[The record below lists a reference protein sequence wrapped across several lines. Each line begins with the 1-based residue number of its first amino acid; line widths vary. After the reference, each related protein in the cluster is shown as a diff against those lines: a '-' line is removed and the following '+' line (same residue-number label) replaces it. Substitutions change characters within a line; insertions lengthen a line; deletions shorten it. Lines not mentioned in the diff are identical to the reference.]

1 MNKNLERSR
10 IALTISFFQKQLM
23 DDSCKKIFEHTWHAV
38 LTLNSRGA
46 ITYTNPAFTEIFGYT
61 YEEVLNRELITLFVD
76 DSKKIIQKK
85 LENYSRE
92 SINQEATPPAREI
105 FSITALHQSGS
116 LLNLELSFLPEQ
128 QNGRNNIIAFVR
140 DLTLYKRL
148 FRELKASRESYG
160 ALSETT
166 SDAILQIND
175 DFTIQFANTAIE
187 SVFGYSS
194 NELKGGSFSLLF
206 PPPVYKRYQSTFK
219 KYFIIDDKHREAK
232 SLTNVIE
239 ILGQT
244 RKGEIIPLEI
254 SFGNS
259 RSVAG
264 ARILTCIVRDIT
276 ERKKTE
282 RKLKYLAYHDRLTD
296 LGNRDF
302 FNISLV
308 NFLTLVKRSEDAM
321 GALLFLDLDGFKK
334 VNDTLGHN
342 IGDMILMECAR
353 RLSNCLRES
362 DIVYRFSDDDN
373 YPAKSKEDL
382 FRFGGDEFVIL
393 LTNLQKPTDA
403 AVVAQKIIDTVKR
416 PYFVKEYKTI
426 SRITLGVSIGIA
438 MIPANGN
445 DPTSLISS
453 ADVAMYKAKEL
464 GNRYM
469 YFTQEMNTRATERLL
484 IENGIRNALENNIFE
499 LHYQPLVADNGTIK
513 GIEALIR
520 WPHAER
526 GYIPPDEF
534 IPIAEETGLI
544 IPLGDWV
551 FETACR
557 QLKKWHDHGFTDIDM
572 SINFSLRQFNHEKII
587 EKLIKIIDKTGINPA
602 KLKIEI
608 TESSIMK
615 NPAEARAIME
625 KIKKNKAGIRI
636 AIDDF
641 GTGYS
646 SLSHLSQFPVD
657 IIKIDRSFVMNL
669 NNPTNE
675 KIINTIIALALSMD
689 IELVAEGVETQAQFE
704 YLSSKKCHTFQGY
717 YFGKAVPAEQMSQ
730 LLSRGSLP

>member
-1 MNKNLERSR
+1 
-10 IALTISFFQKQLM
+10 M
-23 DDSCKKIFEHTWHAV
+23 DDCCKKIFEHSWHAV
-38 LTLNSRGA
+38 LALNSRGT
-46 ITYTNPAFTEIFGYT
+46 ITYTNPAFTEVFGYT
-61 YEEVLNRELITLFVD
+61 SKEVLNKELITLIHG
-76 DSKKIIQKK
+76 DSKKIIEQK
-85 LENYSRE
+85 LENYNGQN
-92 SINQEATPPAREI
+92 INQEATPTDREI
-105 FSITALHQSGS
+105 LSITAIHQNGS
-116 LLNLELSFLPEQ
+116 LLNIELSFLPIQ
-128 QNGRNNIIAFVR
+128 QNGQNNIIALAR
-140 DLTLYKRL
+140 DLTSHKRL
-148 FRELKASRESYG
+148 SGELKASRDSYW

-175 DFTIQFANTAIE
+175 DFTIQFANTAIK

-194 NELKGGSFSLLF
+194 NELKGKRFSLLF
-206 PPPVYKRYQSTFK
+206 PPSIYKRYNSTFH
-219 KYFIIDDKHREAK
+219 KYFIIDDQHRKAK
-232 SLTNVIE
+232 SLTNTIE

-244 RKGEIIPLEI
+244 GKGEIIPLEI

-264 ARILTCIVRDIT
+264 TRILTCIVRDIT

-302 FNISLV
+302 FNISLD

-353 RLSNCLRES
+353 RLSNCLRQS

-373 YPAKSKEDL
+373 YPAKTKEDL

-393 LTNLQKPTDA
+393 LTNLQKSTDA
-403 AVVAQKIIDTVKR
+403 AVVAQKIIESVKR

-426 SRITLGVSIGIA
+426 SRINLGVSIGIA
-438 MIPANGN
+438 MIPDNGD

-469 YFTQEMNTRATERLL
+469 YFTQEMNKRATERLL
-484 IENGIRNALENNIFE
+484 IENGIRNALENNTFE

-513 GIEALIR
+513 GVEALIR
-520 WPHAER
+520 WPHIER
-526 GYIPPDEF
+526 GYIPPDKF

-544 IPLGDWV
+544 IPLGNWI

-557 QLKKWHDHGFTDIDM
+557 QLKKWHNAGFTNLDI
-572 SINFSLRQFNHEKII
+572 SINLSLRQFNQEKII
-587 EKLIKIIDKTGINPA
+587 EKLINIIDKTSINPA

-615 NPAEARAIME
+615 NPAEARTIME
-625 KIKKNKAGIRI
+625 KIKKNKAGVRI

-675 KIINTIIALALSMD
+675 KIINTIIALAHSMD
-689 IELVAEGVETQAQFE
+689 LELVAEGVETEAQFE

-717 YFGKAVPAEQMSQ
+717 YFGKAVAAEQMSK
-730 LLSRGSLP
+730 LLTRGSLP

>member
-1 MNKNLERSR
+1 
-10 IALTISFFQKQLM
+10 M
-23 DDSCKKIFEHTWHAV
+23 DDCCKKVAEHSWHAV
-38 LTLNSRGA
+38 FTLNSRGM
-46 ITYTNPAFTEIFGYT
+46 ITYTNPAFTAIFGYASK
-61 YEEVLNRELITLFVD
+61 EVLNKEFITLLHE
-76 DSKKIIQKK
+76 DSKKIIEKK
-85 LENYSRE
+85 LEHYNGQ
-92 SINQEATPPAREI
+92 SINPEATPANRETLSLTI
-105 FSITALHQSGS
+105 LHRSGGLLNIELS
-116 LLNLELSFLPEQ
+116 LLPKQ
-128 QNGRNNIIAFVR
+128 QNGQNNIIAFAR
-140 DLTLYKRL
+140 DLTSHKRISN
-148 FRELKASRESYG
+148 ELKASRDSYW

-175 DFTIQFANTAIE
+175 DFTIQFANTAIK

-194 NELKGGSFSLLF
+194 EELKGKRFSLLF
-206 PPPVYKRYQSTFK
+206 PPSIYKRYNATFH
-219 KYFIIDDKHREAK
+219 KYFIIDDQHRKAK
-232 SLTNVIE
+232 SLTNTIE

-244 RKGEIIPLEI
+244 GKGEIIPLEI

-264 ARILTCIVRDIT
+264 TRILTCIVRDIT

-302 FNISLV
+302 FNISLD
-308 NFLTLVKRSEDAM
+308 NFLTLVKRSKEAM

-353 RLSNCLRES
+353 RLSNCLRQS
-362 DIVYRFSDDDN
+362 DIVYRFSDDVN
-373 YPAKSKEDL
+373 SPARTKEDL

-393 LTNLQKPTDA
+393 LTNLQKSTDA
-403 AVVAQKIIDTVKR
+403 AVVAQKIIESVKR

-426 SRITLGVSIGIA
+426 SRINLGVSVGIA
-438 MIPANGN
+438 MIPDNGD

-469 YFTQEMNTRATERLL
+469 YFTQEMNKRATERLL
-484 IENGIRNALENNIFE
+484 IENGIRNALENNTFK

-513 GIEALIR
+513 GVEALIR
-520 WPHAER
+520 WPHVER
-526 GYIPPDEF
+526 GYIPPSKF

-544 IPLGDWV
+544 IPLGNWV

-557 QLKKWHDHGFTDIDM
+557 QLKKWHNAGFTDLDI
-572 SINFSLRQFNHEKII
+572 SINLSLRQFNQEKII
-587 EKLIKIIDKTGINPA
+587 EKLINIIDKTGANPA

-615 NPAEARAIME
+615 NPAEARTIME
-625 KIKKNKAGIRI
+625 KIKKDKAGVRI

-675 KIINTIIALALSMD
+675 KIINTIIALAHSMD
-689 IELVAEGVETQAQFE
+689 LELVAEGVETQAQFE

-717 YFGKAVPAEQMSQ
+717 YFGKAVTAEQMSK
-730 LLSRGSLP
+730 LLTRGSLP

>member
-1 MNKNLERSR
+1 MN
-10 IALTISFFQKQLM
+10 
-23 DDSCKKIFEHTWHAV
+23 DSCKKIFEHTWHAV
-38 LTLNSRGA
+38 VALNSTGE

-61 YEEVLNRELITLFVD
+61 FEEVLNKEFITLIAG
-76 DSKKIIQKK
+76 DSKKTVQKK
-85 LENYSRE
+85 LENYNSQ
-92 SINQEATPPAREI
+92 SINQEAPPPAKEI
-105 FSITALHQSGS
+105 LSITALHQSGRS
-116 LLNLELSFLPEQ
+116 LNIELSFLPIQ
-128 QNGRNNIIAFVR
+128 QNGWNNIIAFAR
-140 DLTLYKRL
+140 DLTSHKRL
-148 FRELKASRESYG
+148 FRELKASRDSYW

-166 SDAILQIND
+166 SDAILQINQ
-175 DFTIQFANTAIE
+175 DFTIQFANTAIK

-194 NELKGGSFSLLF
+194 EELKGKGFNLLF
-206 PPPVYKRYQSTFK
+206 PPPIYKRYNSTFH
-219 KYFIIDDKHREAK
+219 KYFIIDDQHRKAK
-232 SLTNVIE
+232 SLTNTIE

-254 SFGNS
+254 SVGNS

-264 ARILTCIVRDIT
+264 SRVLTCILRDIT

-302 FNISLV
+302 FNISLD
-308 NFLTLVKRSEDAM
+308 NFLSLVKRSEETM

-362 DIVYRFSDDDN
+362 DIVYRFSDDEN
-373 YPAKSKEDL
+373 SPAKTKEDL

-393 LTNLQKPTDA
+393 LTNLQKPTDG
-403 AVVAQKIIDTVKR
+403 AVVAQKIIDSVKR

-426 SRITLGVSIGIA
+426 SKINLSVSVGIA
-438 MIPANGN
+438 MIPANGD
-445 DPTSLISS
+445 DPASLISS

-469 YFTQEMNTRATERLL
+469 YFTQEMNKRATERLL
-484 IENGIRNALENNIFE
+484 IENGIRNALENNTFK
-499 LHYQPLVADNGTIK
+499 LHYQPLVADNGMIK

-520 WPHAER
+520 WPHPEK
-526 GYIPPDEF
+526 GYIQPKQF
-534 IPIAEETGLI
+534 IPIAEETGLM

-557 QLKKWHDHGFTDIDM
+557 QLKKWHSAGFTDLDM
-572 SINFSLRQFNHEKII
+572 SINFSLRQFNREKII
-587 EKLIKIIDKTGINPA
+587 EKLIEMIDKTGINPA

-615 NPAEARAIME
+615 NPAEARVIME
-625 KIKKNKAGIRI
+625 KVKKNKAGIRI

-646 SLSHLSQFPVD
+646 SLSYLSQFPID
-657 IIKIDRSFVMNL
+657 IIKIDQSFVTNL
-669 NNPTNE
+669 DNPINE
-675 KIINTIIALALSMD
+675 KIINTIIALALRYYSYKILETKLDD
-689 IELVAEGVETQAQFE
+689 ILTMFW
-704 YLSSKKCHTFQGY
+704 
-717 YFGKAVPAEQMSQ
+717 GKNHH
-730 LLSRGSLP
+730 

>member
-1 MNKNLERSR
+1 MYSN
-10 IALTISFFQKQLM
+10 
-23 DDSCKKIFEHTWHAV
+23 KKIFEHTWHAV
-38 LTLNSRGA
+38 FALNSRGV

-61 YEEVLNRELITLFVD
+61 SEEVLNKEFITLIDGDF
-76 DSKKIIQKK
+76 KKIVQKK
-85 LENYSRE
+85 LENYSRQ
-92 SINQEATPPAREI
+92 SINPEATPTTREI
-105 FSITALHQSGS
+105 LSLTGLHQSGS
-116 LLNLELSFLPEQ
+116 LLNIDLSFLPKQ
-128 QNGRNNIIAFVR
+128 QNGQNNIIAFAR
-140 DLTLYKRL
+140 DLTSHDRL
-148 FRELKASRESYG
+148 FRELKASRDSYW

-166 SDAILQIND
+166 SDAILQINQ
-175 DFTIQFANTAIE
+175 DFTIQFANTAIK
-187 SVFGYSS
+187 SIFGYS
-194 NELKGGSFSLLF
+194 NKELRGKGFDLLF
-206 PPPVYKRYQSTFK
+206 PPSIYKRYNATFH
-219 KYFIIDDKHREAK
+219 KYFIIDDQHRKAK
-232 SLTNVIE
+232 RLANTIE

-254 SFGNS
+254 SVGNS

-264 ARILTCIVRDIT
+264 SRVLTCIVRDIT

-282 RKLKYLAYHDRLTD
+282 RKLRYLAYHDKLTD

-302 FNISLV
+302 FNISLDH
-308 NFLTLVKRSEDAM
+308 FLAQVKRSEDTM

-342 IGDMILMECAR
+342 IGDMILTECAR

-373 YPAKSKEDL
+373 YPAKTKEDL

-393 LTNLQKPTDA
+393 LTNIKKTTDA
-403 AVVAQKIIDTVKR
+403 AIVAQKIIDSVKR

-426 SRITLGVSIGIA
+426 SKINLGVSVGIA
-438 MIPANGN
+438 LIPDNGD
-445 DPTSLISS
+445 DPASLISS

-469 YFTQEMNTRATERLL
+469 YFTQEMNKRATERLL
-484 IENGIRNALENNIFE
+484 IENGIRNALENSTLE
-499 LHYQPLVADNGTIK
+499 LHYQPLVNIDGKIK

-520 WPHAER
+520 WPHPEM
-526 GYIPPDEF
+526 GYIPPKEF

-557 QLKKWHDHGFTDIDM
+557 QLKKWHNAGFIDIDM
-572 SINFSLRQFNHEKII
+572 SINFSFQQLNQEKII
-587 EKLIKIIDKTGINPA
+587 EKLIGIIDKTGINPA
-602 KLKIEI
+602 NLKIEI

-615 NPAEARAIME
+615 NPAAARAIIE
-625 KIKKNKAGIRI
+625 KVKNNKTGVRI

-646 SLSHLSQFPVD
+646 SLSHLSQLPVD
-657 IIKIDRSFVMNL
+657 IIKIDRSFVTNL

-675 KIINTIIALALSMD
+675 KIINTIIALAHSMD

-717 YFGKAVPAEQMSQ
+717 YFSKAVAAEQMLP
-730 LLSRGSLP
+730 LLTRGILP

>member
-1 MNKNLERSR
+1 
-10 IALTISFFQKQLM
+10 M
-23 DDSCKKIFEHTWHAV
+23 DDSHKRIFDHSWHAV
-38 LTLNSRGA
+38 LAINSRGT
-46 ITYTNPAFTEIFGYT
+46 ITYTNPTFTEIFGYT
-61 YEEVLNRELITLFVD
+61 SKEVLNKGLITLVAG
-76 DSKKIIQKK
+76 DSKKLVQKK
-85 LENYSRE
+85 LENCSRQI
-92 SINQEATPPAREI
+92 INPAATPPAREI
-105 FSITALHQSGS
+105 LSITALHQSGS
-116 LLNLELSFLPEQ
+116 LLNIELSFLLQQ
-128 QNGRNNIIAFVR
+128 QNEQNSIIAFAR
-140 DLTLYKRL
+140 DLTSHKRL
-148 FRELKASRESYG
+148 FRELKASRDSYW

-166 SDAILQIND
+166 SDAILQINQ
-175 DFTIQFANTAIE
+175 DFTIQFANTAIN
-187 SVFGYSS
+187 SVFGYS
-194 NELKGGSFSLLF
+194 NEELQGKAFDLLF
-206 PPPVYKRYQSTFK
+206 PPPVYKRHQGTFK
-219 KYFIIDDKHREAK
+219 KYFIIDDQHRKAK
-232 SLTNVIE
+232 SLTNTIE

-264 ARILTCIVRDIT
+264 TRILTCIVRDIT

-302 FNISLV
+302 FNISLD
-308 NFLTLVKRSEDAM
+308 NFLSLVKRSEGIM

-362 DIVYRFSDDDN
+362 DIVYRFSDDEN
-373 YPAKSKEDL
+373 YPAKTKEDL

-393 LTNLQKPTDA
+393 LTNLQKSTDA
-403 AVVAQKIIDTVKR
+403 AIVAQKIIDSVKR

-426 SRITLGVSIGIA
+426 SNISLGVSVGIA

-469 YFTQEMNTRATERLL
+469 YFTQEMNKRATERLL
-484 IENGIRNALENNIFE
+484 IENGIRSALENNTFK
-499 LHYQPLVADNGTIK
+499 LHYQPLVAGDGTIK

-520 WPHAER
+520 WPHPER
-526 GYIPPDEF
+526 GYILPDEF

-544 IPLGDWV
+544 IPLGHWV
-551 FETACR
+551 FETACK
-557 QLKKWHDHGFTDIDM
+557 QLKKWHNAGFTDIDM
-572 SINFSLRQFNHEKII
+572 SINLSLRQFNQAKII
-587 EKLIKIIDKTGINPA
+587 EKLIKIIDKTAINPA

-615 NPAEARAIME
+615 NPAAARAIME
-625 KIKKNKAGIRI
+625 KIKKNKAGLRI

-646 SLSHLSQFPVD
+646 SLSYLSQFPVD
-657 IIKIDRSFVMNL
+657 IIKIDRSFVTNL
-669 NNPTNE
+669 KNPTNE
-675 KIINTIIALALSMD
+675 KIVNSIIALAHSMD
-689 IELVAEGVETQAQFE
+689 LELVAEGVETQVQFE
-704 YLSSKKCHTFQGY
+704 YLSSKKCHTFQGF
-717 YFGKAVPAEQMSQ
+717 YFGKAVAAEQMSR
-730 LLSRGSLP
+730 LLTRDRLP

>member
-1 MNKNLERSR
+1 
-10 IALTISFFQKQLM
+10 M
-23 DDSCKKIFEHTWHAV
+23 DDSSKKIFEHTWHAV
-38 LTLNSRGA
+38 LALNSRGA
-46 ITYTNPAFTEIFGYT
+46 ITYTNSAFTEIFGYT
-61 YEEVLNRELITLFVD
+61 FEEVLNKKFITLIVG
-76 DSKKIIQKK
+76 DSKKMFQKK
-85 LENYSRE
+85 LENCNGQRISPK
-92 SINQEATPPAREI
+92 ATLPARETL
-105 FSITALHQSGS
+105 SITALHQRGG
-116 LLNLELSFLPEQ
+116 LLNIELSFLPKQ
-128 QNGRNNIIAFVR
+128 QNEQNNIIAFAR
-140 DLTLYKRL
+140 DLTLHKRL
-148 FRELKASRESYG
+148 FRELKASRDSYW

-166 SDAILQIND
+166 SDAILQINQ
-175 DFTIQFANTAIE
+175 DFTIQFANTAIK

-194 NELKGGSFSLLF
+194 EELKGKGFDLLF
-206 PPPVYKRYQSTFK
+206 PPSIYKRHNATFQ
-219 KYFIIDDKHREAK
+219 KYFIIDDQHRKAK
-232 SLTNVIE
+232 SLTNTLE
-239 ILGQT
+239 ILGKT

-264 ARILTCIVRDIT
+264 SRVLTCIVRDIT

-302 FNISLV
+302 FNISLD
-308 NFLTLVKRSEDAM
+308 NFLSLVKRSENIM
-321 GALLFLDLDGFKK
+321 GALFFLDLDGFKK

-362 DIVYRFSDDDN
+362 DIVYRFSDDVN
-373 YPAKSKEDL
+373 SPARTKEDL

-393 LTNLQKPTDA
+393 LTNLQKSTDA
-403 AVVAQKIIDTVKR
+403 AVVAQKIIDSVKR
-416 PYFVKEYKTI
+416 SYFVKEHKTI
-426 SRITLGVSIGIA
+426 SKINLGVSIGIA
-438 MIPANGN
+438 MIPANGQ

-469 YFTQEMNTRATERLL
+469 YFNQEMNRRATERLL
-484 IENGIRNALENNIFE
+484 IENGIRNALEDNTFK
-499 LHYQPLVADNGTIK
+499 LHYQALVANDGTIK

-520 WPHAER
+520 WPHPER
-526 GYIPPDEF
+526 GYIPPKEF

-572 SINFSLRQFNHEKII
+572 SINLSLRQFNQAKII

-615 NPAEARAIME
+615 NPAEARTIME
-625 KIKKNKAGIRI
+625 ELKKNKAGIRI

-646 SLSHLSQFPVD
+646 SLSYLSQFPVD

-669 NNPTNE
+669 HNPTNE
-675 KIINTIIALALSMD
+675 KIINTIIALAHSMAL
-689 IELVAEGVETQAQFE
+689 ELVAEGVETQTQFE

-717 YFGKAVPAEQMSQ
+717 YFGKAVAAEQMSPM
-730 LLSRGSLP
+730 LTRGRLP

>member
-1 MNKNLERSR
+1 
-10 IALTISFFQKQLM
+10 M
-23 DDSCKKIFEHTWHAV
+23 DNNCKKIVEHSWHAI
-38 LTLNSRGA
+38 LTLNSSGE

-61 YEEVLNRELITLFVD
+61 FEEVLNKELITLIAGN
-76 DSKKIIQKK
+76 SKKIVRKK
-85 LENYSRE
+85 LENYNSQ
-92 SINQEATPPAREI
+92 SINQKATPPAREVL
-105 FSITALHQSGS
+105 SITALHQNGN
-116 LLNLELSFLPEQ
+116 LLNIELFFLLKQ
-128 QNGRNNIIAFVR
+128 QNRQNNIIAFAR
-140 DLTLYKRL
+140 DLTLHKRL
-148 FRELKASRESYG
+148 LRELKASRDSYWV
-160 ALSETT
+160 LSETT
-166 SDAILQIND
+166 SDAILQINQ
-175 DFTIQFANTAIE
+175 DFTIQFANTAIN

-194 NELKGGSFSLLF
+194 EELQGKGFDLLF
-206 PPPVYKRYQSTFK
+206 PPPVYKRHQSTFK
-219 KYFIIDDKHREAK
+219 KYFIIDDQHRKAK
-232 SLTNVIE
+232 SLTNTIE
-239 ILGQT
+239 ILRQT
-244 RKGEIIPLEI
+244 RKEEIIPLEI

-264 ARILTCIVRDIT
+264 TRVLTCIVRDIT

-302 FNISLV
+302 FNISLD
-308 NFLTLVKRSEDAM
+308 NFLALVKRSEDTM

-342 IGDMILMECAR
+342 IGDMILTECAR

-362 DIVYRFSDDDN
+362 DIVYRFSDDEN
-373 YPAKSKEDL
+373 YPARTKEDL

-393 LTNLQKPTDA
+393 LTNLQKSTDA
-403 AVVAQKIIDTVKR
+403 AVVAQKIIDSVKR

-426 SRITLGVSIGIA
+426 SKINLGVSVGIS
-438 MIPANGN
+438 MIPANGH

-484 IENGIRNALENNIFE
+484 IENGIRNALENNTFK
-499 LHYQPLVADNGTIK
+499 LHYQPLVADNGAIK

-526 GYIPPDEF
+526 GYIPASEF

-557 QLKKWHDHGFTDIDM
+557 QLKKWHTAGFTGIDM
-572 SINFSLRQFNHEKII
+572 SINFSLRQLNQEKII

-625 KIKKNKAGIRI
+625 KVKKNKAGVRI

-646 SLSHLSQFPVD
+646 SLSYLSQFPVD
-657 IIKIDRSFVMNL
+657 IIKIDRSFVRNL
-669 NNPTNE
+669 NNPINE
-675 KIINTIIALALSMD
+675 KIINTIIALAHSMD
-689 IELVAEGVETQAQFE
+689 LELVAEGVETQAQFE
-704 YLSSKKCHTFQGY
+704 YLSSRKCHTFQGY
-717 YFGKAVPAEQMSQ
+717 YFGKAVAAEQMSQ
-730 LLSRGSLP
+730 LLTRGSLP

>member
-1 MNKNLERSR
+1 MYSN
-10 IALTISFFQKQLM
+10 
-23 DDSCKKIFEHTWHAV
+23 KKIFEHTWHAV
-38 LTLNSRGA
+38 FALNSRGV

-61 YEEVLNRELITLFVD
+61 SEEVLNKEFITLIDGDF
-76 DSKKIIQKK
+76 KKIVQKK
-85 LENYSRE
+85 LENYSRQ
-92 SINQEATPPAREI
+92 SINPEATPTTREI
-105 FSITALHQSGS
+105 LSLTGLHQSGS
-116 LLNLELSFLPEQ
+116 LLNIDLSFLPKQ
-128 QNGRNNIIAFVR
+128 QNGQNNIIAFAR
-140 DLTLYKRL
+140 DLTSHDRL
-148 FRELKASRESYG
+148 FRELKASRDSYW

-166 SDAILQIND
+166 SDAILQINQ
-175 DFTIQFANTAIE
+175 DFTIQFANTAIK
-187 SVFGYSS
+187 SIFGYS
-194 NELKGGSFSLLF
+194 NKELRGKGFDLLF
-206 PPPVYKRYQSTFK
+206 PPSIYKRYNATFH
-219 KYFIIDDKHREAK
+219 KYFIIDDQHRKAK
-232 SLTNVIE
+232 RLANTIE

-254 SFGNS
+254 SVGNS

-264 ARILTCIVRDIT
+264 SRVLTCIVRDIT

-282 RKLKYLAYHDRLTD
+282 RKLRYLAYHDKLTD

-302 FNISLV
+302 FNISLDH
-308 NFLTLVKRSEDAM
+308 FLAQVKRSEDTM

-342 IGDMILMECAR
+342 IGDMILTECAR

-373 YPAKSKEDL
+373 YPAKTKEDL

-393 LTNLQKPTDA
+393 LTNIKKTTDA
-403 AVVAQKIIDTVKR
+403 AIVAQKIIDSVKR

-426 SRITLGVSIGIA
+426 SKINLGVSVGIA
-438 MIPANGN
+438 LIPDNGD
-445 DPTSLISS
+445 DPASLISS

-484 IENGIRNALENNIFE
+484 IENGIRNALENNTFK
-499 LHYQPLVADNGTIK
+499 LHYQPLVADNGAIK

-526 GYIPPDEF
+526 GYIPASEF

-557 QLKKWHDHGFTDIDM
+557 QLKKWHTAGFTGIDM
-572 SINFSLRQFNHEKII
+572 SINFSLRQLNQEKII

-625 KIKKNKAGIRI
+625 KVKKNKAGVRI

-646 SLSHLSQFPVD
+646 SLSYLSQFPVD
-657 IIKIDRSFVMNL
+657 IIKIDRSFVRNL
-669 NNPTNE
+669 NNPINE
-675 KIINTIIALALSMD
+675 KIINTIIALAHSMD
-689 IELVAEGVETQAQFE
+689 LELVAEGVETQAQFE
-704 YLSSKKCHTFQGY
+704 YLSSRKCHTFQGY
-717 YFGKAVPAEQMSQ
+717 YFGKAVAAEQMSQ
-730 LLSRGSLP
+730 LLTRGSLP

>member
-1 MNKNLERSR
+1 
-10 IALTISFFQKQLM
+10 M

-46 ITYTNPAFTEIFGYT
+46 ITYTNTAFTEIFGYT
-61 YEEVLNRELITLFVD
+61 YEEVLNKELITLFVD

-85 LENYSRE
+85 LENYNRQ
-92 SINQEATPPAREI
+92 SINQGATSPAREI
-105 FSITALHQSGS
+105 LSITALHQSGS
-116 LLNLELSFLPEQ
+116 LLNIELSFMPKQ
-128 QNGRNNIIAFVR
+128 QNGQNNIIAFAR
-140 DLTLYKRL
+140 DLTSYKKI
-148 FRELKASRESYG
+148 FRELKASRDSYW

-175 DFTIQFANTAIE
+175 DFTIQFANTAIK
-187 SVFGYSS
+187 SIFGYSS
-194 NELKGGSFSLLF
+194 NELKGKRFSLLF
-206 PPPVYKRYQSTFK
+206 PPPVYKRHQDTFK
-219 KYFIIDDKHREAK
+219 KYFIIDDKDRKAK
-232 SLTNVIE
+232 SLTNIIE

-264 ARILTCIVRDIT
+264 TRILTCIVRDIT

-308 NFLTLVKRSEDAM
+308 NFLSLVKRSEDTM

-426 SRITLGVSIGIA
+426 SRINLGVSIGIA

-469 YFTQEMNTRATERLL
+469 YFTQEMNTCATERLL

-499 LHYQPLVADNGTIK
+499 LHYQPLVADDGTIK

-572 SINFSLRQFNHEKII
+572 SINLSLRQFNHEKII
-587 EKLIKIIDKTGINPA
+587 EKLTKIIDKTGINPA

-625 KIKKNKAGIRI
+625 KIKKNKAGVRI